1 MELQAIELGIP
12 ADKYWS
18 MSFDEIMLQC
28 SANKK
33 IKEREHKEKASFDY
47 NMIQGMMYAFND
59 PKNMPKAEKLY
70 PILDEQKQVENKQL
84 QEPNEQKPYNAEHDQ
99 AIFME
104 MARGVKR
111 INKNKE

>member
-1 MELQAIELGIP
+1 MEIQAIEIGIP
-12 ADKYWS
+12 ATDYWS
-18 MSFDEIMLQC
+18 MTFDEIMIQC

-33 IKEREHKEKASFDY
+33 IKERDIKEKAMLDY
-47 NMIQGMMYAFND
+47 SLIQGILYAFND

-70 PILDEQKQVENKQL
+70 PILDEQKQVENKQP
-84 QEPNEQKPYNAEHDQ
+84 QELSEQKPYNADHDQ

-111 INKNKE
+111 INKSKE